1 MATEKKIRQSAFVTV
16 STALFTGIGG
26 HYLNRRWDKAILCHC
41 QRRDPG

>member
-16 STALFTGIGG
+16 ITALFTGIGG
-26 HYLNRRWDKAILCHC
+26 LNRCWDKAILCHC